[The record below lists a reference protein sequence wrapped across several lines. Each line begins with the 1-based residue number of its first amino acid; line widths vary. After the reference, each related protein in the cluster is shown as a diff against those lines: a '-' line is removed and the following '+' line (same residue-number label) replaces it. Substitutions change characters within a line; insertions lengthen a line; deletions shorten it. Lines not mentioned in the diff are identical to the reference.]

1 MSSSPVWRGGGRAFP
16 NTPDE
21 NFTQKVNK
29 KMMRGAMACILS
41 KLAIDGRLVVVENI
55 NVDTP
60 KTKNFANKLKAMGLN
75 SALIITDEISENLD
89 LASRNLKNV
98 WVVEPRYADP
108 VSLVHF
114 DSVVVTKAAISKLE
128 EMWG

>member
-29 KMMRGAMACILS
+29 KMLNGAMACIFS
-41 KLAIDGRLVVVENI
+41 KLAQDGRLVVVDSI
-55 NVDTP
+55 DVDTP
-60 KTKNFANKLKAMGLN
+60 KTKNFANKLKAMGLG
-75 SALIITDEISENLD
+75 SALIITTELSENLD

-114 DSVVVTKAAISKLE
+114 DSVVVTKQAIAKLE